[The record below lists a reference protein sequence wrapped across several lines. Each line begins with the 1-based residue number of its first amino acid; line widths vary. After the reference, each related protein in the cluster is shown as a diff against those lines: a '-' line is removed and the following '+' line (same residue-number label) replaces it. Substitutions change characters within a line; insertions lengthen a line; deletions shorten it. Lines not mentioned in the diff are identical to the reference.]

1 MNQPFVGASKH
12 SGRPKVVSYPP
23 KIFFHWP
30 DRFSQV
36 YPPLIVRRARS
47 AVIRIELNPTRI
59 ERVVI
64 EARSEMERDF
74 DTATYVLIHPILR
87 RINRELKR
95 QIERTQRSN
104 EL

>member
-1 MNQPFVGASKH
+1 
-12 SGRPKVVSYPP
+12 
-23 KIFFHWP
+23 
-30 DRFSQV
+30 
-36 YPPLIVRRARS
+36 
-47 AVIRIELNPTRI
+47 VIRIELNPTRI